1 MTTYEIPADA
11 IDPEAGYRLWVD
23 SFLWHVDQL
32 PYVVETTV
40 TLVVASRG
48 LRAQQ
53 LTERV
58 TGGGFYDNIPI
69 ADGPE
74 GRNAAA
80 VWQALRAYLVAA
92 ASRIGVEAPEL
103 PATVPGESYLARDWA
118 YAANLWLADQVHHI
132 VEHPDLG
139 EAEEALFRL
148 IRRARRQQGEH
159 RTVRR
164 AAPEECDTC
173 GADQVRI
180 DWVDGPD
187 GQRQLLKA
195 CGNCGETYT
204 EPTTTNKET

>member
-1 MTTYEIPADA
+1 MTNLHEYPTEEEIA
-11 IDPEAGYRLWVD
+11 ERHYRQWVA

-69 ADGPE
+69 TDGPE

-80 VWQALRAYLVAA
+80 VWQALRGYLTAA
-92 ASRIGVEAPEL
+92 ASRVGVEAPKL
-103 PATVPGESYLARDWA
+103 PSAVPGESDLARDWA

-164 AAPEECDTC
+164 AAPEACNTC
-173 GADQVRI
+173 GAEQVRI
-180 DWVDGPD
+180 DWIDGPD
-187 GQRQLLKA
+187 GQRQLVKA
-195 CGNCGETYT
+195 CTVCGQEHT
-204 EPTTTNKET
+204 

>member
-48 LRAQQ
+48 LQAQQ
-53 LTERV
+53 LRERV
-58 TGGGFYDNIPI
+58 SGGGFYDNIPI

-92 ASRIGVEAPEL
+92 ASRIGIEAPEL
-103 PATVPGESYLARDWA
+103 PPAVPGESDLARDWA
-118 YAANLWLADQVHHI
+118 YAANEWLADQVHHI
-132 VEHPDLG
+132 VEHPELG

-164 AAPEECDTC
+164 AAPEACDTC
-173 GADQVRI
+173 GAEEVRI

-187 GQRQLLKA
+187 GQRVLEKA
-195 CGNCGETYT
+195 CATCGERFTSD
-204 EPTTTNKET
+204 